1 MEIGWITISLFGCM
15 LLFLLTG
22 LPIAWILGG
31 LGVLFALFLWGPES
45 LPMALFGVKAVM
57 GYGNLVC
64 IPLFVFMGMMLHQS
78 GIIDKFYTAMLNWLG
93 FLPGGLAVVTVAVC
107 TTMAAMVGEVTPAT
121 LTMGTTALPTMLKRK
136 YHKDIAIGC
145 IQAGAA
151 LGFLIPP
158 SVIAVL
164 YATVARESIGRFFA
178 GGLIPGLLLA
188 TMFIIYIV
196 TRCSLQPRLAP
207 IIPPEDRA
215 SWSERISSLRA
226 LVLPVLIVV
235 IVLGS
240 ILFGLATPVEASS
253 MGAVASMVAAAI
265 YRKLTFQIFKNAL
278 NYTLRLTI
286 ISTWIFIAAL
296 AFGKIYQALG
306 APELIQGMLGLA
318 PGGALGILIMMQL
331 SYFFLG
337 MILDDTAILF
347 ICLPL
352 YIPLAISLGFDRVW
366 FGVLYLINMQM
377 AFLTPPFGYC
387 LFLMRSVAPKD
398 ITMGDIYRSVW
409 PFVIIQGVGVVLC
422 IAFPQLV
429 LWVPSLLFSKSG

>member
-1 MEIGWITISLFGCM
+1 
-15 LLFLLTG
+15 
-22 LPIAWILGG
+22 
-31 LGVLFALFLWGPES
+31 
-45 LPMALFGVKAVM
+45 
-57 GYGNLVC
+57 
-64 IPLFVFMGMMLHQS
+64 
-78 GIIDKFYTAMLNWLG
+78 
-93 FLPGGLAVVTVAVC
+93 
-107 TTMAAMVGEVTPAT
+107 
-121 LTMGTTALPTMLKRK
+121 MLKRK

-178 GGLIPGLLLA
+178 GGLIPGLMLA
-188 TMFIIYIV
+188 TMFVIYIV
-196 TRCSLQPRLAP
+196 TRCSLQPHLAP
-207 IIPPEDRA
+207 MVPPEDRA
-215 SWSERISSLRA
+215 NWSERISSLRA
-226 LVLPVLIVV
+226 LVLPISIVV

-253 MGAVASMVAAAI
+253 MGAVASIVAAAI

-429 LWVPSLLFSKSG
+429 LWVPSLLFTKSG

>member
-1 MEIGWITISLFGCM
+1 MEIGWITILLFGCM
-15 LLFLLTG
+15 LLLLLTG

-45 LPMALFGVKAVM
+45 LPMALFGTRAVM
-57 GYGNLVC
+57 GFGNLVC

-78 GIIDKFYTAMLNWLG
+78 GVIDRFYTAMLNWLG
-93 FLPGGLAVVTVAVC
+93 FLPGSLAAVTIGVC
-107 TTMAAMVGEVTPAT
+107 TVMAAMVGEVTPAT
-121 LTMGTTALPTMLKRK
+121 LTMGTTALPAMLKRG
-136 YHKDIAIGC
+136 YHKDMAIGC
-145 IQAGAA
+145 VQAGAA

-178 GGLIPGLLLA
+178 GGLIPGVILA

-196 TRCSLQPRLAP
+196 VRCSLQPRLAP
-207 IIPPEDRA
+207 IVPPEDRA
-215 SWSERISSLRA
+215 KWREKFTSLRA
-226 LVLPVLIVV
+226 VILPAFIVV
-235 IVLGS
+235 MVLGS

-253 MGAVASMVAAAI
+253 MGAIASIVAAAI
-265 YRKLTFQIFKNAL
+265 SRKLTFQVFKNAL
-278 NYTLRLTI
+278 TYTIRLTV

-296 AFGKIYQALG
+296 AFGKVYQALG

-318 PGGALGILIMMQL
+318 PGGAFGVLIMMQL

-387 LFLMRSVAPKD
+387 LFLMRSVAPPD

-409 PFVIIQGVGVVLC
+409 PFVAIQGVGLVIC
-422 IAFPQLV
+422 IMFPNIV
-429 LWVPSLLFSKSG
+429 LWLPNLLFGK

>member
-1 MEIGWITISLFGCM
+1 MEIGWITILLFGCM
-15 LLFLLTG
+15 LLLLLTG

-45 LPMALFGVKAVM
+45 LPMALFGTRAVM
-57 GYGNLVC
+57 GFGNLVC

-78 GIIDKFYTAMLNWLG
+78 GVIDRFYTAMLNWLG
-93 FLPGGLAVVTVAVC
+93 FLPGGLAVVTVGVC

-121 LTMGTTALPTMLKRK
+121 LTMGTTALPAMLKRG
-136 YHKDIAIGC
+136 YHKDMAIGC
-145 IQAGAA
+145 VQAGAA

-178 GGLIPGLLLA
+178 GGLIPGVILA

-196 TRCSLQPRLAP
+196 VRCSLQPRLAP
-207 IIPPEDRA
+207 IVPPEDRA
-215 SWSERISSLRA
+215 KWREKFTSLRA
-226 LVLPVLIVV
+226 VILPAFIVV
-235 IVLGS
+235 MVLGS

-253 MGAVASMVAAAI
+253 MGAIASIVAAAI
-265 YRKLTFQIFKNAL
+265 SRKLTFQVFKNAL
-278 NYTLRLTI
+278 TYTIRLTV

-296 AFGKIYQALG
+296 AFGKVYQALG

-318 PGGALGILIMMQL
+318 PGGAFGVLIMMQL

-387 LFLMRSVAPKD
+387 LFLMRSVAPPD

-409 PFVIIQGVGVVLC
+409 PFVAIQGVGLVIC
-422 IAFPQLV
+422 IMFPNIV
-429 LWVPSLLFSKSG
+429 LWLPNLLFGK

>member
-15 LLFLLTG
+15 LLLLVTG

-31 LGVLFALFLWGPES
+31 LGVLFAFFLWGPES

-57 GYGNLVC
+57 GFGNLVC
-64 IPLFVFMGMMLHQS
+64 IPLFVFMGMMLYQS
-78 GIIDKFYTAMLNWLG
+78 GIIDKFYTTMLNWVG
-93 FLPGGLAVVTVAVC
+93 FLPGSLAAVSIGVAAV
-107 TTMAAMVGEVTPAT
+107 MAAMVGETTPAT
-121 LTMGTTALPTMLKRK
+121 LTLGTTALPTMLKK
-136 YHKDIAIGC
+136 GYHKDLAVGC

-164 YATVARESIGRFFA
+164 YAIVARESIGKFFA
-178 GGLIPGLLLA
+178 GGLVPGVILA

-196 TRCSLQPRLAP
+196 IRCSFQPHLGP
-207 IIPPEDRA
+207 IVPPEDRA
-215 SWSERISSLRA
+215 KWREKFTSLRA
-226 LVLPVLIVV
+226 LVLPIFIVV
-235 IVLGS
+235 MVLGS
-240 ILFGLATPVEASS
+240 ILFGIATPVEASS
-253 MGAVASMVAAAI
+253 MGAVASIVAAAVS
-265 YRKLTFQIFKNAL
+265 RKLTFQVFKNAL
-278 NYTLRLTI
+278 DYTLRLTI

-296 AFGKIYQALG
+296 AFGKVYQALG

-318 PGGALGILIMMQL
+318 PGGALGVLIMMQL

-366 FGVLYLINMQM
+366 FGILYLVNMQM

-387 LFLMRSVAPKD
+387 LFLMRSVAPPD
-398 ITMGDIYRSVW
+398 ITMGDIYRSVY
-409 PFVIIQGVGVVLC
+409 PFVAIQGIALVLC
-422 IAFPQLV
+422 IIFPDIV
-429 LWVPSLLFSKSG
+429 LWVPHLLFG

>member
-1 MEIGWITISLFGCM
+1 MEIGWITISIFGCM
-15 LLFLLTG
+15 LLLLITG

-31 LGVLFALFLWGPES
+31 IGVLFAFFLWGPES

-57 GYGNLVC
+57 GFGNLVC
-64 IPLFVFMGMMLHQS
+64 IPLFVFMGMMLYQS

-93 FLPGGLAVVTVAVC
+93 FLPGSLAAVTIGVSAV
-107 TTMAAMVGEVTPAT
+107 MAAMVGETTPAT
-121 LTMGTTALPTMLKRK
+121 LTLGTTALPTMLKK
-136 YHKDIAIGC
+136 GYHKEMAVGC

-164 YATVARESIGRFFA
+164 YAIVARESIGKFFA
-178 GGLIPGLLLA
+178 GGLIPGIMLA

-196 TRCSLQPRLAP
+196 VRCSLQPHLAP
-207 IIPPEDRA
+207 GVPHEDRA
-215 SWSERISSLRA
+215 KWGEKFTSLRA
-226 LVLPVLIVV
+226 LVLPVFIVV
-235 IVLGS
+235 MVLGS
-240 ILFGLATPVEASS
+240 ILFGIATPVEASS
-253 MGAVASMVAAAI
+253 MGAVASIVAAAVS
-265 YRKLTFQIFKNAL
+265 RRLNFKVFKNAL

-296 AFGKIYQALG
+296 AFGKVYQALG
-306 APELIQGMLGLA
+306 APELIQEMLELA
-318 PGGALGILIMMQL
+318 PGGALGVLVMMQL

-366 FGVLYLINMQM
+366 FGILYLVNMQM

-387 LFLMRSVAPKD
+387 LFLIRSVAPPD
-398 ITMGDIYRSVW
+398 VTMGDIYRSVW
-409 PFVIIQGVGVVLC
+409 PFVAIQGLSLVIC
-422 IAFPQLV
+422 IIFPDIV
-429 LWVPSLLFSKSG
+429 LWIPNLLFSKAG

>member
-1 MEIGWITISLFGCM
+1 M
-15 LLFLLTG
+15 LLLLLTG

-45 LPMALFGVKAVM
+45 LPMATFGVKAVM
-57 GYGNLVC
+57 GYGSLVC

-78 GIIDKFYTAMLNWLG
+78 GIIDKFYAAMLNWLG
-93 FLPGGLAVVTVAVC
+93 FLPGSLAAVTIGVC
-107 TTMAAMVGEVTPAT
+107 ATMAAMVGEVTPAT
-121 LTMGTTALPTMLKRK
+121 LTMGTTALPAMLKKK
-136 YHKDIAIGC
+136 YHKEMAVGC

-164 YATVARESIGRFFA
+164 YATIARESIGRFFA
-178 GGLIPGLLLA
+178 GGFIPGLLLA
-188 TMFIIYIV
+188 TMFIVYIV
-196 TRCSLQPRLAP
+196 VRSYLQPYLAP
-207 IIPPEDRA
+207 PVAREERA
-215 SWSERISSLRA
+215 NWREKFVSLRA
-226 LVLPVLIVV
+226 VVLPTFI
-235 IVLGS
+235 IIMVLGS

-253 MGAVASMVAAAI
+253 MGAVASIVAAAI
-265 YRKLTFQIFKNAL
+265 SRKLTFQIFKNAL
-278 NYTLRLTI
+278 TYTLRLTT

-296 AFGKIYQALG
+296 AFGKVYQALG
-306 APELIQGMLGLA
+306 APELIQEMLDLA
-318 PGGALGILIMMQL
+318 PGGAMGVLIMMQL

-409 PFVIIQGVGVVLC
+409 PFVAIQGVALVIC
-422 IAFPQLV
+422 IIFPDIV
-429 LWVPSLLFSKSG
+429 LWLPSLLFIKAR

>member
-1 MEIGWITISLFGCM
+1 
-15 LLFLLTG
+15 
-22 LPIAWILGG
+22 
-31 LGVLFALFLWGPES
+31 
-45 LPMALFGVKAVM
+45 
-57 GYGNLVC
+57 
-64 IPLFVFMGMMLHQS
+64 
-78 GIIDKFYTAMLNWLG
+78 
-93 FLPGGLAVVTVAVC
+93 
-107 TTMAAMVGEVTPAT
+107 MAAMVCEVTPAT
-121 LTMGTTALPTMLKRK
+121 LTMGTTALPAMLNRG
-136 YHKDIAIGC
+136 YHKDIAVGC

-178 GGLIPGLLLA
+178 GGLVPGLTLA

-196 TRCSLQPRLAP
+196 IRCRIQPQLGP
-207 IIPPEDRA
+207 IVPLEDRA
-215 SWSERISSLRA
+215 KWRVKFVSLQA
-226 LVLPVLIVV
+226 LVLPIFIVV
-235 IVLGS
+235 MVLGS

-253 MGAVASMVAAAI
+253 MGAVASIVAAAI
-265 YRKLTFQIFKNAL
+265 SRKLTFQVFKNAL
-278 NYTLRLTI
+278 NYTIRLTA

-296 AFGKIYQALG
+296 AFGKVYQALG
-306 APELIQGMLGLA
+306 APELIQEMLDLA

-331 SYFFLG
+331 SYFALG

-352 YIPLAISLGFDRVW
+352 YIPIAISLGFDRVW

-409 PFVIIQGVGVVLC
+409 PFVIIQGICVVIC
-422 IAFPQLV
+422 IAFPQLI
-429 LWVPSLLFSKSG
+429 LWVPSLLFAKSG